1 MQYLIHTPSDVRELE
16 NLDISF
22 ELFPYSEDRIW
33 PMVVTF
39 ENEEDATEPLR
50 YGIIS
55 KSEDNVD

>member
-16 NLDISF
+16 GLDISF

-39 ENEEDATEPLR
+39 EREEDIAEALR
-50 YGIIS
+50 YGIIT
-55 KSEDNVD
+55 KHRDNVD

>member
-33 PMVVTF
+33 PMIVEF
-39 ENEEDATEPLR
+39 ANESDIAEALK
-50 YGIIS
+50 YGLVS
-55 KSEDNVD
+55 KGE

>member
-33 PMVVTF
+33 PMVVQL
-39 ENEEDATEPLR
+39 ENEKDAKEALR

-55 KSEDNVD
+55 KMEGNVD